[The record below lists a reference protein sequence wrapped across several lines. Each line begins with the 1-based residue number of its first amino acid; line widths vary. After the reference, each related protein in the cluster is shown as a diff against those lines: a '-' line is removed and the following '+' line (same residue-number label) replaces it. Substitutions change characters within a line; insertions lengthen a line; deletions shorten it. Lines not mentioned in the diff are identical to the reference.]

1 MSASKITLIALASV
15 LSLTLA
21 GCSAP
26 VEEDIQNSVV
36 VEGGETNADGTQ
48 NGGASDGN
56 NGSTDGSNSNGN
68 NTGGSAGQPTAK
80 PIETVAELN
89 LTNPQAGADAKAELD
104 RIALQS
110 ISALLAFGIY
120 EEFEDPNTNTRFTYA
135 FDPSQTGNQ
144 LSIKIEYLDGSKEDS
159 ITTGNRTAWLTP
171 HLALIVSSDDDATV
185 VLKGDYLE
193 ADLAGKGVYKYY
205 FTDGVI
211 TRLEAQITGQDKAFS
226 GTIEYVSDK
235 RVKDLVALVN

>member
-1 MSASKITLIALASV
+1 MSASKITVIALASV

-26 VEEDIQNSVV
+26 VEEDIQNSVII
-36 VEGGETNADGTQ
+36 EGGEASADESQ
-48 NGGASDGN
+48 NGGTSDGSA
-56 NGSTDGSNSNGN
+56 GDSTSGGNSAGL
-68 NTGGSAGQPTAK
+68 SPGQPTAK

-89 LTNPQAGADAKAELD
+89 LTNPQAGADAKSELD

-120 EEFEDPNTNTRFTYA
+120 EEFEDPNTNTKVTYA
-135 FDPSQTGNQ
+135 FDPSQIGNQ
-144 LSIKIEYLDGSKEDS
+144 LGIKIKYLDGSKEDS

-185 VLKGDYLE
+185 VLKGDHLE
-193 ADLAGKGVYKYY
+193 ADLAGKGIYKYY

-211 TRLEAQITGQDKAFS
+211 TRLEAQITGQGKPFS